1 VTSVA
6 PESYDCAIIGGGP
19 AGLTAAIYLARYRR
33 RIVVFDSG
41 DSRAALIPE
50 SHNYPGFQKGV
61 SGPALLRI
69 LRQQV
74 ETYGV
79 AMRADRVTIQQQA
92 VSNFVVISDA
102 HEIKAQFVLLATGIV
117 DKSPRLPGLQ
127 EAISDGSIRYCPVC
141 DGYEAT
147 DQRIGVLGCGND
159 AASKARFLRTYSK
172 DVTLLSLDRP
182 PVANEEIMNSRSEA
196 GIKAA
201 GPVRAIQ
208 RSGTEIRAVIG
219 SVAEASRSSTRRL
232 DAVSDPTLRP
242 LWARRQTMWGAWRLM
257 RISVPQ

>member
-1 VTSVA
+1 MTSYA

-79 AMRADRVTIQQQA
+79 AIRADRVTILQQA

-147 DQRIGVLGCGND
+147 DQRIGVLGRGND

-172 DVTLLSLDRP
+172 DVTLLSVDGP
-182 PVANEEIMNSRSEA
+182 PEL
-196 GIKAA
+196 
-201 GPVRAIQ
+201 PL
-208 RSGTEIRAVIG
+208 RSGHKSRWAGTRHPAKRNRNPGGYRYRMPKLRGRLPGSWMQCPIRPCV
-219 SVAEASRSSTRRL
+219 RSGREDKR
-232 DAVSDPTLRP
+232 
-242 LWARRQTMWGAWRLM
+242 WGVFA
-257 RISVPQ
+257 